1 LRRRKLSDTQNKNP
15 EFESIKKEIQDIRNL
30 VNKTDNLVMNLSAD
44 IKNVYKRQE
53 VFYRRSY
60 INGIVVYILFII
72 VIVFLS
78 YKAFDVKIKVVTD
91 ENKKLKEEIESSAQ
105 EIKNLK
111 EQIQVRDN
119 IEKAIMQSLSLLDE
133 GKKEEAADMILK
145 ISSKDMTS
153 FQKRVI
159 NDNITHIKKELLQ
172 KYADRA
178 MENINNKKFDF
189 AEENIK
195 KAYSFVSTDDDYV
208 KVIIVE
214 ANLYMKKGDAGRA
227 EEILTQATKK
237 YQSAQKG
244 AELYNQLGLFYE
256 MYGRRRDAINTYNE
270 LLKLYP
276 NSPLAKNAIR
286 RVRALSK
293 EKSE

>member
-1 LRRRKLSDTQNKNP
+1 LSDTQNKNP
-15 EFESIKKEIQDIRNL
+15 EFENVKKEIQDIRNL

-91 ENKKLKEEIESSAQ
+91 ENKRLKEEIESSAQ

-111 EQIQVRDN
+111 EQIQSRDN
-119 IEKAIMQSLSLLDE
+119 IEKAILQSLSLLDE

-145 ISSKDMTS
+145 IGSKDMTA
-153 FQKRVI
+153 FQKRVVS
-159 NDNITHIKKELLQ
+159 DNINHIKKELLQ
-172 KYADRA
+172 KYSDKVLD
-178 MENINNKKFDF
+178 NINNKKFDF
-189 AEENIK
+189 AEENLK
-195 KAYSFVSTDDDYV
+195 KAYGFVSTDDDYI
-208 KVIIVE
+208 KVVIVE
-214 ANLYMKKGDAGRA
+214 ANLYTRKGDVAKA
-227 EEILTQATKK
+227 EELLTQAAKK
-237 YQSAQKG
+237 YQSAQRG
-244 AELYNQLGLFYE
+244 AELYNNLGLFYE

-276 NSPLAKNAIR
+276 NSPFAKNALR

>member
-1 LRRRKLSDTQNKNP
+1 MSDTQNKNP

-60 INGIVVYILFII
+60 VNGIVVYILFII

-172 KYADRA
+172 KYTDRA

-256 MYGRRRDAINTYNE
+256 MYGRRRDAINAYNE

>member
-1 LRRRKLSDTQNKNP
+1 LSDTQNKNP

-111 EQIQVRDN
+111 EQIQSRDN
-119 IEKAIMQSLSLLDE
+119 IEKAILQSLSLLDE

-145 ISSKDMTS
+145 IGSKDMTA
-153 FQKRVI
+153 FQKRVVS
-159 NDNITHIKKELLQ
+159 DNINHIKKELLQ
-172 KYADRA
+172 KYSDKALD
-178 MENINNKKFDF
+178 NINNKKFDF
-189 AEENIK
+189 AEENLK
-195 KAYSFVSTDDDYV
+195 KAYGFVSTDDDYTLDGIAYTTSSS
-208 KVIIVE
+208 II
-214 ANLYMKKGDAGRA
+214 L
-227 EEILTQATKK
+227 
-237 YQSAQKG
+237 
-244 AELYNQLGLFYE
+244 
-256 MYGRRRDAINTYNE
+256 
-270 LLKLYP
+270 
-276 NSPLAKNAIR
+276 
-286 RVRALSK
+286 
-293 EKSE
+293 

>member
-1 LRRRKLSDTQNKNP
+1 LSDTQNKNP
-15 EFESIKKEIQDIRNL
+15 EFENVKKEIQDIRNL

-91 ENKKLKEEIESSAQ
+91 ENKRLKEEIESSAQ

-111 EQIQVRDN
+111 EQIQSRDN
-119 IEKAIMQSLSLLDE
+119 IEKAILQSLSLLDE

-145 ISSKDMTS
+145 IGSKDMTA
-153 FQKRVI
+153 FQKRVVS
-159 NDNITHIKKELLQ
+159 DNINHIKKELLQ
-172 KYADRA
+172 KYSDKALD
-178 MENINNKKFDF
+178 NINNKKFDF
-189 AEENIK
+189 AEENLK
-195 KAYSFVSTDDDYV
+195 KAYGFVSTDDDYI
-208 KVIIVE
+208 KVVIVE
-214 ANLYMKKGDAGRA
+214 ANLYTRKGDVAKA
-227 EEILTQATKK
+227 EELLTQAAKK
-237 YQSAQKG
+237 YQSAQRG
-244 AELYNQLGLFYE
+244 AELYNNLGLFYE
-256 MYGRRRDAINTYNE
+256 MSGRRRDAINTYNE

-276 NSPLAKNAIR
+276 NSPFAKNALR

>member
-1 LRRRKLSDTQNKNP
+1 MSDTQNKNP

-214 ANLYMKKGDAGRA
+214 ANFYMKKGDVGRA